1 MIAICVVHPEQLQAM
16 SYLVSATLIL
26 VAITHL
32 LPVVGVAGSAQLAR
46 LYRVDT
52 SDPNLRILMQHGAV
66 LFALVGGFMI
76 HAAFN
81 PRFQFAAFTVGFIS
95 VLSFILIALGVGAYS
110 ARLARVIR
118 ADLLALVLLVI
129 GVGALLLS

>member
-52 SDPNLRILMQHGAV
+52 SDPNLRILMQHRAED
-66 LFALVGGFMI
+66 FTQCRFGGF
-76 HAAFN
+76 
-81 PRFQFAAFTVGFIS
+81 
-95 VLSFILIALGVGAYS
+95 
-110 ARLARVIR
+110 
-118 ADLLALVLLVI
+118 VI
-129 GVGALLLS
+129 GHDHRNPPHHQRMKNLFQGQHPSDR